1 MKTLSEP
8 SQALAIRILDE
19 VGFEDRL
26 IGYRFRER
34 SGMMPVTLY
43 SFEEVVALLM
53 DSNPR
58 IDFSRLENWLRKP
71 VKDYEL
77 AERVKQVAD
86 QDISDQEKS
95 ELIRN
100 LMIKRLLQCK
110 KNIPQV

>member
-8 SQALAIRILDE
+8 TQEMAISILTE

-58 IDFSRLENWLRKP
+58 IDFSRLENWLRKA
-71 VKDYEL
+71 VKDSEL
-77 AERVKQVAD
+77 AEKVKQVAD
-86 QDISDQEKS
+86 QDISDQKKS

-100 LMIKRLLQCK
+100 LMLERLLQCK
-110 KNIPQV
+110 KSISQV